1 MQLIFYMLAAILIGA
16 FVSAQPAWN
25 AILARSVGSLVG
37 AAVINTSIAFL
48 LCLIFLPLAGGA
60 RFTHATMTS
69 VPWWVYLGG
78 VAGALFV
85 AAGVVVAP
93 VTGALI
99 FFVCIVAG
107 QLTGSVI
114 ADHFGAFGLEV
125 RPISAP
131 RLLGISLVVIGA
143 ILVGKG

>member
-1 MQLIFYMLAAILIGA
+1 MHLVVYMLAASLIGA
-16 FVSAQPAWN
+16 FLSGQPAWN

-37 AAVINTSIAFL
+37 AAVINTFIAFL
-48 LCLIFLPLAGGA
+48 LCLVFLPLAGGA
-60 RFTHATMTS
+60 RFSYASLTS

-78 VAGALFV
+78 VAGALLV
-85 AAGVVVAP
+85 VGGVVVAP

-99 FFVCIVAG
+99 FFVCLVAG

-114 ADHFGAFGLEV
+114 ADHFGAFGLDV

-131 RLLGISLVVIGA
+131 RLAGITLVIAGA